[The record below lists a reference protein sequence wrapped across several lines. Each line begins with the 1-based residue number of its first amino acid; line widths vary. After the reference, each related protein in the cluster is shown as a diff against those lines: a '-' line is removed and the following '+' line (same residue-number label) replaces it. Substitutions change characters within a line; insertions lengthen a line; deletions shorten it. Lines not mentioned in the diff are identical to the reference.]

1 MGRGAWQATVHRVE
15 KSWIQCSDLA
25 HRQDRRVLVGSP
37 EDYAFP
43 LGKVGRSS
51 SPVITEDVLFITA

>member
-1 MGRGAWQATVHRVE
+1 M
-15 KSWIQCSDLA
+15 
-25 HRQDRRVLVGSP
+25 GSP

-51 SPVITEDVLFITA
+51 SPVITEDVLFIAA